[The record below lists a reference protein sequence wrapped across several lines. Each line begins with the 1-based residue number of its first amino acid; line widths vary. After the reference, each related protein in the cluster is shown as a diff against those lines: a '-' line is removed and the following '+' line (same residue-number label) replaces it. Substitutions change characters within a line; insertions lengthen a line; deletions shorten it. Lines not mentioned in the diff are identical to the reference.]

1 MFLGLPVGGAGVVFL
16 QIHLQRYNPE
26 IPQDEDR
33 FGTTGRTQLYT
44 VLSKDNYLDEVQA
57 RRAKY
62 DKLPT
67 EDGKDLPKSIS
78 FGIAWQVDFLIMRFG
93 LGRWMPR
100 TDKGSYKE
108 SREGYT
114 F

>member
-1 MFLGLPVGGAGVVFL
+1 MLNQDNQLSRECKINPYVFRSSSRRCWRGFL

-78 FGIAWQVDFLIMRFG
+78 FGIA
-93 LGRWMPR
+93 
-100 TDKGSYKE
+100 
-108 SREGYT
+108 
-114 F
+114 